1 MNAILTLAAKDL
13 KLLLRDK
20 GGLFFTFVFPIIYAV
35 FFGSIF
41 NTSAGDL
48 KSRAVPVFL
57 VDEDQTPRSAALVK
71 LMRES
76 GELGVAMTTRDE
88 GLNLVRQGRRSV
100 CIIIPKGY
108 GEARSKMFGGRPV
121 TLQIAA
127 DPARAAESGMVS
139 GLLNKYLFLGMK
151 DAFTDPRELQD
162 QIREARRALDDETE
176 IEPAYASALNVLF
189 NGLDVFAR
197 MLPAPASQPAT
208 APAAGGFAWEP
219 IRLEQIELSV
229 QREGPRNF
237 YAVSFP
243 QGIIW
248 GILGCT
254 ASFGVGLVMERT
266 RGTLRRIH
274 TTPVAPASILAARSL
289 ACLATVLAVCTLLLI
304 FARLF
309 FGVVPSNIGFLAIAV
324 VCVGFGFVGLMMLLS
339 NFGKNENSA
348 SGLCWGILT
357 LLAMIGGGMVPMY
370 VMPVWMQQIG
380 SVSPVKWAIMA
391 VEGGLWREFTAAEMV
406 RPCAFLIAFGVGTFV
421 AGSLLAARRSRT

>member
-20 GGLFFTFVFPIIYAV
+20 GGLFFTFVFPMIYAV

-41 NTSAGDL
+41 NRSAGDL
-48 KSRAVPVFL
+48 TSRAVPVFV

-71 LMRES
+71 LMSDS
-76 GELGVAMTTRDE
+76 GELDVAMTSRSE
-88 GLNLVRQGRRSV
+88 GVDLVRQGRRSV
-100 CIIIPKGY
+100 CVIVPKGY
-108 GEARSKMFGGRPV
+108 GEARSKMFGGRPI

-127 DPARAAESGMVS
+127 DPARAAETGMVS

-151 DAFTDPRELQD
+151 DAFTDPHELQD
-162 QIREARRALDDETE
+162 QIKQARRVLDKDTD

-189 NGLDVFAR
+189 NGLEVFAR
-197 MLPAPASQPAT
+197 TLPAPASQSTT
-208 APAAGGFAWEP
+208 APAGGRFAWEP
-219 IRLEQIELSV
+219 VRLEKIDLSV

-274 TTPVAPASILAARSL
+274 TTPVAPASVLAARSL
-289 ACLATVLAVCTLLLI
+289 ACLATVVAVCTLLLI

-309 FGVVPSNIGFLAIAV
+309 FHVVPSSIGLLAIAV
-324 VCVGFGFVGLMMLLS
+324 ICVGFAFVGLMMLLA

-370 VMPVWMQQIG
+370 VMPPWMQQIG

-391 VEGGLWREFTAAEMV
+391 VEGGLWREFTAAEMI
-406 RPCAFLIAFGVGTFV
+406 RPCGYLIAFGVGTFL
-421 AGSLLAARRSRT
+421 AGSFLAARRSRS